1 MFISPHQVNQQQ
13 QEVQQLN
20 QDLVQQTAE
29 MMALRSSLES
39 KEKVRLVRTTC
50 HTGTLLM
57 ISLFLPMFVDLR
69 RDLRS
74 AAAWQLCRQSGRCC
88 SAPLETEMLRSPP

>member
-20 QDLVQQTAE
+20 QDLVQQKAE
-29 MMALRSSLES
+29 VMALRSSLES
-39 KEKVRLVRTTC
+39 KEKVRLVHATC

-57 ISLFLPMFVDLR
+57 SSLFILMLLCLR

-74 AAAWQLCRQSGRCC
+74 AAAWQLCRQSGRRC
-88 SAPLETEMLRSPP
+88 SAPLEKEMLRSPP